1 MTIEEYYAVVKRLGL
16 RPTNAPTVYRSMAGD
31 CYNVP
36 DPSTHTEAQ
45 RAETIERLKTL
56 LGIGKRDN

>member
-1 MTIEEYYAVVKRLGL
+1 
-16 RPTNAPTVYRSMAGD
+16 MAGD